1 LKKATKTGK
10 ELNMTEAL
18 LFVLG
23 YSVVLST
30 YEIAKT
36 TKRTKSKNPLTEYQ
50 KMKKTLP
57 KE

>member
-1 LKKATKTGK
+1 
-10 ELNMTEAL
+10 MTEAL